1 MDFEVIQTKKLRHIS
16 PAAVFCLNEMYGNLL
31 LQFLISI
38 NREIAQLFQDTEEL
52 VVLGHAVGAAQRTG
66 LDLAA
71 VGGHGDVGDG
81 GVLGLARAVA
91 GDGGVAVTV
100 GHVDGVQG
108 LAQRADLVHL
118 N

>member
-1 MDFEVIQTKKLRHIS
+1 MGRLFSFHRIVIR
-16 PAAVFCLNEMYGNLL
+16 GL
-31 LQFLISI
+31 LQFLVTIHSQ
-38 NREIAQLFQDTEEL
+38 IAQLFFDAEQL
-52 VVLGHAVGAAQRTG
+52 VVLGHAVGTAQRTG

-71 VGGHGDVGDG
+71 VGSHGDVGDG
-81 GVLGLARAVA
+81 GVLGLARTVA
-91 GDGGVAVTV
+91 CDGGVAVTV